1 MCMKKLQLIIL
12 FAGILLS
19 LQAFSQETGKVEV
32 IKDPKIDSLI
42 ARRLELSRSANGGSA
57 LTAKGFRLQIYSGND
72 RKEAYAEQTKF
83 KVRFPAV
90 GTYISYEQP
99 NYKIRVGDFRTRIEA
114 EKFLNKLR
122 PYYQSVFIF
131 SERIYLK

>member
-1 MCMKKLQLIIL
+1 MCMKKIKLIIL
-12 FAGILLS
+12 FAGIFS
-19 LQAFSQETGKVEV
+19 SIQAFSQEAGIVEV
-32 IKDPKIDSLI
+32 IKDPLIDSLI

-57 LTAKGFRLQIYSGND
+57 LTVTGFRLQIYSGND

-83 KVRFPAV
+83 KARFPSI

-99 NYKIRVGDFRTRIEA
+99 NYKTRVGDFRSRIEA

-122 PYYQSVFIF
+122 PYYKSVFIF

>member
-57 LTAKGFRLQIYSGND
+57 LTANGFRLQIYSGND
-72 RKEAYAEQTKF
+72 RKEAYVEQAKF
-83 KVRFPAV
+83 KGRFPAS
-90 GTYISYEQP
+90 GAYISYEQP

>member
-1 MCMKKLQLIIL
+1 MKILKLIVL
-12 FAGILLS
+12 FAGFLYS
-19 LQAFSQETGKVEV
+19 SEAFSQKAGTVEV
-32 IKDPKIDSLI
+32 VKDPLIDSLI
-42 ARRLELSRSANGGSA
+42 ARRLELSRASNGGAA
-57 LTAKGFRLQIYSGND
+57 LSGKGFRVQIYSGND

-83 KVRFPAV
+83 KVLYPAV
-90 GTYISYEQP
+90 GAYISYEQP